1 MYAANA
7 QKEGRIIAP
16 ADASA
21 VESGYL
27 QVTGWALTDPP
38 VSRVDVTVDEKVAGS
53 ALIGLPAPS
62 EQAYRRESQAPICGF
77 EFELDLAQFVTPG
90 DPVRIGAT
98 VVAVNGSTYRL
109 NEVHLTTVAPGDGK
123 ELSFDFLPSA
133 RPVHQGEGPMKVAI
147 VANDLLLGGSQLR
160 LLEVLANL
168 TSDPR
173 FAFTVFSPLDGP
185 LRPELLS
192 LGIKV
197 KICPA
202 FSYSSAGGY
211 TEAASGLA
219 RELAGGGYR
228 LVWASTLISF
238 IGIEAA
244 RLAGLPSLQLIQQN
258 QDVPVFWGHALA
270 NGEIDPVVARRAQRL
285 CALADRLVVVCE
297 ASRRTYGRYGND
309 GKIAVV
315 QNAIDLEAIDRYRA
329 ATSRAEARRSL
340 GVGDGETLVLC
351 CGVIAPHKGQT
362 TLAQAFASVAERH
375 PDAVLTLVHEI
386 GNRYTAGLKA
396 YLERAGLGDRVRVL
410 PLADDVY
417 RWYRAADLAICPSQE
432 EAQPSVVLEAMAFG
446 VPVASTT
453 VGGVTEVVEDGVT
466 GLLCRPG
473 DLSAMAAMLDRA
485 LSLSSSER
493 EAIVAA
499 ARARVDRN
507 HDVRRAS
514 MQYLAVLEELTGAGP
529 LPEDQARPQVE
540 VELERG
546 RAAIAEFRSWAKE
559 LQEAVRYHH
568 DRANASEAL
577 GARLVAERDVAQTEV
592 ARLAPLEKKLDAATR
607 EIEAIHHSKAWR
619 VFNLIWAARRTAD
632 RLVAPVRNRLS
643 RLASRPPAATT
654 AAGAAAAGAGAE
666 QELGASAARL
676 IEKLPERF
684 PAGNGRPV
692 LLCLP
697 WFVTGGADRVVE
709 YLLGHWR
716 AGGRTVVVITTTPL
730 GVNMESRFDDLLGLT
745 PFAYDLNHMAPAAS
759 WLPFVE
765 ELLDRLGNPTILN
778 IGSGWLYSNLERL
791 LASRP
796 GIRVVD
802 QQFNDVG
809 HLTSNRKVR
818 SHVDLTVAAHRALA
832 EVVRS
837 DGRDPGRVV
846 TAYVGIPAP
855 PRATDEQLAGLRA
868 ELGVAPGTKV
878 VLFIGR
884 FSEEKRPE
892 WVVALAAV
900 LAGDD
905 VAVVMVGTGPEE
917 AELRKG
923 IEALPGVTWRR
934 YVENIGAFIGL
945 ADVLV
950 LPSRTE
956 GIPLTVMEALSLG
969 TPVVATRV
977 GGLGELDG
985 IPGFRLCEPD
995 DFPGF
1000 VTAVRETL
1008 GSAPAEGIALPA
1020 HFGVEHMV
1028 ETYDRIVDG
1037 TELNPRSPQTA
1048 GVGA

>member
-1 MYAANA
+1 MHGAHG
-7 QKEGRIIAP
+7 QEEGRIIAP
-16 ADASA
+16 ADTSA
-21 VESGYL
+21 VEFGYL

-38 VSRVDVTVDEKVAGS
+38 VSRVDITVDEKVAGG

-62 EQAYRRESQAPICGF
+62 KQAYRREAQAPICGF
-77 EFELDLAQFVTPG
+77 EFEFDLKQFVSPG

-98 VVAVNGSTYRL
+98 VVAVDGSSYRL
-109 NEVHLTTVAPGDGK
+109 NEVHLTTVEPGPDT
-123 ELSFDFLPSA
+123 ELSFDFLPAA
-133 RPVHQGEGPMKVAI
+133 RPAGRGEAPMKVAI

-160 LLEVLANL
+160 LFEVLANL
-168 TSDPR
+168 TTDPR
-173 FAFTVFSPLDGP
+173 FTFTVFSPLDGP

-202 FSYSSAGGY
+202 FSYRAAGGY
-211 TEAASGLA
+211 AQAASGLA
-219 RELAGGGYR
+219 RELTDGGYC

-258 QDVPVFWGHALA
+258 QDVPIFWGHALA
-270 NGEIDPVVARRAQRL
+270 NGEIDPVVARRAQHL
-285 CALADRLVVVCE
+285 CSLAGRLVVVCE
-297 ASRRTYGRYGND
+297 ASRRTYGRYAHDGN
-309 GKIAVV
+309 ITVV
-315 QNAIDLEAIDRYRA
+315 QNAINLEAIDRYQA
-329 ATSRAEARRSL
+329 ETSRTEARRSL
-340 GVGDGETLVLC
+340 GVGDRETLVLC

-362 TLAQAFASVAERH
+362 TLAQAFASVTERH
-375 PDAVLTLVHEI
+375 PDAVLTLVYEI
-386 GNRYTAGLKA
+386 GNRYAAGLKA
-396 YLERAGLGDRVRVL
+396 YLERAGLEERVRVL
-410 PLADDVY
+410 PLSNDVY
-417 RWYRAADLAICPSQE
+417 QWYRAADLAVCPSQE

-453 VGGVTEVVEDGVT
+453 VGGVPEVVEDRVT

-473 DLSAMAAMLDRA
+473 DVSDMAAMLDRA
-485 LSLSSSER
+485 LSLSSAER
-493 EAIVAA
+493 EAIIAA
-499 ARARVDRN
+499 ARARVDHN
-507 HDVRRAS
+507 HDVRKAS
-514 MQYLAVLEELTGAGP
+514 RQYLSVLEELTGAGP
-529 LPEDQARPQVE
+529 LPEEQARRQAE

-546 RAAIAEFRSWAKE
+546 RAAIGEFRSWAKE

-577 GARLVAERDVAQTEV
+577 GARLVAERDVAQAEV
-592 ARLAPLEKKLDAATR
+592 ARLTPVEKKLDLATR
-607 EIEAIHHSKAWR
+607 ELEAIHHSKAWR

-632 RLVAPVRNRLS
+632 RLVAPVRNRLT
-643 RLASRPPAATT
+643 RPAAPPPAP
-654 AAGAAAAGAGAE
+654 AASDVAPARGGAE

-676 IEKLPERF
+676 IEKLPEQF

-709 YLLGHWR
+709 YLLDHWR
-716 AGGRTVVVITTTPL
+716 ACRRTVVVITTTPL
-730 GVNMESRFDDLLGLT
+730 GANMESRFDRLHKLT

-765 ELLDRLGNPTILN
+765 QALDRLGNPTILN
-778 IGSGWLYSNLERL
+778 IGSEWLYSNLDRL

-796 GIRVVD
+796 DVRVVD

-809 HLTSNRKVR
+809 HLTSNRKV
-818 SHVDLTVAAHRALA
+818 SAQVDLTVAAHRALA

-837 DGRDPGRVV
+837 DGRDPDRVV
-846 TAYVGIPAP
+846 TAYVGIPTP
-855 PRATDEQLAGLRA
+855 PRATDVQIAALRS

-892 WVVALAAV
+892 WVVALAAD

-905 VAVVMVGTGPEE
+905 VAVIMVGTGPEE
-917 AELRKG
+917 EELRKG
-923 IEALPGVTWRR
+923 IEALPRLTWRR

-1000 VTAVRETL
+1000 VKAVRETL
-1008 GSAPAEGIALPA
+1008 GSSPPVGIALPA

-1028 ETYDRIVDG
+1028 EAYDRIVDG
-1037 TELNPRSPQTA
+1037 TELDPRSPQTA